1 MKTRFFL
8 FCILTL
14 IATTIFAQ
22 QQPSAPKN
30 SAEPTKPTKTE
41 PVDPLAL
48 TVEETYQIEPIL
60 AEFNTWNQKL
70 GNAQEA
76 LLQTTV
82 EKDPVVEKLKLEL
95 AAKDAREALGHLK
108 SAQAEFR
115 KWEAGVKKRAACED
129 CRFDLAS
136 GKLVKPAPAPTAPAK

>member
-30 SAEPTKPTKTE
+30 SAEPTKKAE
-41 PVDPLAL
+41 PIDPLAL
-48 TVEETYQIEPIL
+48 TAVETAQIEPIL
-60 AEFNTWNQKL
+60 AEFNIWNQKL

-82 EKDPVVEKLKLEL
+82 EKDLVVEKLKLEL